1 MTGAHLL
8 TLLAAVG
15 TALFVLEL
23 VRRRQL
29 RDKYA
34 VQFLVLAAGMVGLAF
49 APGLLEWIAATLSI
63 IEPVNALFFLAI
75 LILLASIVH
84 LSWEVSRLESETRTL
99 SEEVALLRLEV
110 ESHHVR
116 STPESGD

>member
-8 TLLAAVG
+8 TLIAAVA

-23 VRRRQL
+23 VRRRQI

-34 VQFLVLAAGMVGLAF
+34 VQFLVLAAGMVVLAF
-49 APGLLEWIAATLSI
+49 APGLLEWIATTLSI

-75 LILLASIVH
+75 LVLLASIVH
-84 LSWEVSRLESETRTL
+84 LSWEISRLESETRTL

-110 ESHHVR
+110 EVHHEH
-116 STPESGD
+116 ESRDTE